1 MITLS
6 VDNTT
11 AIDEIKATIQEREGS
26 IWLISHLIHLDRLS

>member
-1 MITLS
+1 MASGEKPEMITLS

-26 IWLISHLIHLDRLS
+26 I